1 MKRTL
6 LSFLIILCTALAVQ
20 AQPAP
25 VYTLKSCLEQGLLN
39 NYSLR
44 ITRNEQ
50 QVSKNN
56 ATLANAG
63 YLPTL
68 DLSTGYKGT
77 LDNTETKLRTTGE
90 TTKENGVFDQT
101 VDAGI
106 NLSWTI
112 FDGFNI
118 TANYQKLKELERQG
132 ETNTRIAIEDLIAN
146 IAAEYYNYVQHTIR
160 LKNFRYAVSLSKERL
175 RIVEER
181 YHIGNFSRL
190 DYQQA
195 KVDFNAD
202 SAQYM
207 KQQELLH
214 TSRIQLNELMA
225 SEDVDRPF
233 IVEDSLINVSAKL
246 NFDELWNATL
256 QANAALLKA
265 EQNNTLARLD
275 YKKASSRDY
284 PYVKMNGGYGY
295 TLNKYDISANSRR
308 SNLGLNFG
316 VTVGFNLFDGN
327 RRRELRNA
335 RIAVQNA
342 RLEREQL
349 EQALRAD
356 LSNLWQAYQN
366 NLQMLKL
373 ERQNLV
379 AAKENHEIAMERYML
394 GNLSGIEMREA
405 QKSLLDAEERILS
418 AEYDTK
424 LCEISLLQISGRVEL
439 CLVLFLSLAKI
450 IVEITISVLPKIKAK
465 LNFSSKKITPKNM
478 LIIASKVPR
487 IEAEVEP
494 ISSIALSKRIIE
506 NIVEI
511 IDSPK
516 YEYMISKL
524 NFKIIEFV
532 EAPYIINPSAAP
544 KQTYIVKT
552 V

>member
-1 MKRTL
+1 MKRTI
-6 LSFLIILCTALAVQ
+6 LSFITIACIGGALQ
-20 AQPAP
+20 AQPLP
-25 VYTLKSCLEQGLLN
+25 TYTLKSCLELGLQN

-56 ATLANAG
+56 ATVANAG

-68 DLSTGYKGT
+68 DLSAGYKGT
-77 LDNTETKLRTTGE
+77 LDNTDTKVRATGE
-90 TTKENGVFDQT
+90 TISENGVFNQT
-101 VDAGI
+101 LNAGI
-106 NLSWTI
+106 NLNWTI

-132 ETNTRIAIEDLIAN
+132 ETNTRITIEDLIAN
-146 IAAEYYNYVQHTIR
+146 IAAEYYNYVQQKIR
-160 LKNFRYAVSLSKERL
+160 LMNFRYAVSLSKERM

-181 YHIGNFSRL
+181 FHIGSFSRL

-225 SEDVDRPF
+225 NEDVDHPF
-233 IVEDSLINVSAKL
+233 IIQDSLINVSAQL
-246 NFDELWNATL
+246 DFEELWNATL
-256 QANAALLKA
+256 QTNASLLRA
-265 EQNNTLARLD
+265 EQNNILAQLD
-275 YKKASSRDY
+275 YKKVTSRDY
-284 PYVKMNGGYGY
+284 PYLKMNGGYGY

-308 SNLGLNFG
+308 SNLGLNIG

-327 RRRELRNA
+327 RKRERRNS

-342 RLEREQL
+342 RLQREQL

-366 NLQMLKL
+366 NLQMLNL

-424 LCEISLLQISGRVEL
+424 LCEISLLQISG
-439 CLVLFLSLAKI
+439 
-450 IVEITISVLPKIKAK
+450 
-465 LNFSSKKITPKNM
+465 
-478 LIIASKVPR
+478 KV
-487 IEAEVEP
+487 
-494 ISSIALSKRIIE
+494 
-506 NIVEI
+506 
-511 IDSPK
+511 DK
-516 YEYMISKL
+516 YLE
-524 NFKIIEFV
+524 
-532 EAPYIINPSAAP
+532 
-544 KQTYIVKT
+544 
-552 V
+552 

>member
-1 MKRTL
+1 MKRTTL
-6 LSFLIILCTALAVQ
+6 FLIAITCTVLALQ

-25 VYTLKSCLEQGLLN
+25 VYNLKSCLEQGLLN

-44 ITRNEQ
+44 IARNEE

-56 ATLANAG
+56 ATLGNAG

-68 DLSTGYKGT
+68 DLSAGYKGT
-77 LDNTETKLRTTGE
+77 LNDTETKIRATGE
-90 TTKENGVFDQT
+90 TSKDNGVFDQT
-101 VDAGI
+101 LDAGI
-106 NLSWTI
+106 NLNWTL

-118 TANYQKLKELERQG
+118 TANYRKLKELERQG
-132 ETNTRIAIEDLIAN
+132 KTNTRIAIEDLVAN
-146 IAAEYYNYVQHTIR
+146 IAAEYYNFVQQKIR

-225 SEDVDRPF
+225 NKNVDELF
-233 IVEDSLINVSAKL
+233 TIQDSLISINKIL

-256 QANAALLKA
+256 AVNASLLHS
-265 EQNNTLARLD
+265 EQNQTLARLD
-275 YKKASSRDY
+275 YRKVCSRDY
-284 PYVKMNGGYGY
+284 PYLKLNGGYGY

-308 SNLGLNFG
+308 SNLGLNVG
-316 VTVGFNLFDGN
+316 VTIGFNLFDGN
-327 RRRELRNA
+327 RRRERRNA
-335 RIAVQNA
+335 GIAVQNA
-342 RLEREQL
+342 RLEREQV
-349 EQALRAD
+349 EQSLRAD

-366 NLQMLKL
+366 NLQMLNL

-424 LCEISLLQISGRVEL
+424 LCEISLLQISG
-439 CLVLFLSLAKI
+439 
-450 IVEITISVLPKIKAK
+450 
-465 LNFSSKKITPKNM
+465 
-478 LIIASKVPR
+478 KVMQYL
-487 IEAEVEP
+487 E
-494 ISSIALSKRIIE
+494 
-506 NIVEI
+506 
-511 IDSPK
+511 
-516 YEYMISKL
+516 
-524 NFKIIEFV
+524 
-532 EAPYIINPSAAP
+532 
-544 KQTYIVKT
+544 
-552 V
+552 

>member
-1 MKRTL
+1 MKH
-6 LSFLIILCTALAVQ
+6 IIISAITIFCAASALR
-20 AQPAP
+20 AQSIPT
-25 VYTLKSCLEQGLLN
+25 YTLKSCLELGLQN

-44 ITRNEQ
+44 ITRNEE

-56 ATLANAG
+56 ATWGNAG

-68 DLSTGYKGT
+68 DLSAGYKGT
-77 LDNTETKLRTTGE
+77 LDNTDTKVRATGE
-90 TTKENGVFDQT
+90 SLSENGVFDQA
-101 VDAGI
+101 VNAGI
-106 NLSWTI
+106 NLNWTI

-118 TANYQKLKELERQG
+118 TANYQKLKELELQG

-146 IAAEYYNYVQHTIR
+146 IAAEYYNYVQQKIR
-160 LKNFRYAVSLSKERL
+160 LKNFRYAVSLSKERM

-181 YHIGNFSRL
+181 YHIGSFSRL

-225 SEDVDRPF
+225 NENVDQP
-233 IVEDSLINVSAKL
+233 IIIEDSLINVHARL
-246 NFDELWNATL
+246 NFEELWNATL
-256 QANAALLKA
+256 QTNASLLKA

-275 YKKASSRDY
+275 YKKVSSRDY
-284 PYVKMNGGYGY
+284 PYVRMNGGYGY

-316 VTVGFNLFDGN
+316 LTVGFNLFDGN
-327 RRRELRNA
+327 RKRERRNA
-335 RIAVQNA
+335 RIAIQNA

-366 NLQMLKL
+366 NLQMLNL

-424 LCEISLLQISGRVEL
+424 LCEISLLQISG
-439 CLVLFLSLAKI
+439 
-450 IVEITISVLPKIKAK
+450 
-465 LNFSSKKITPKNM
+465 
-478 LIIASKVPR
+478 KVTR
-487 IEAEVEP
+487 YLE
-494 ISSIALSKRIIE
+494 
-506 NIVEI
+506 
-511 IDSPK
+511 
-516 YEYMISKL
+516 
-524 NFKIIEFV
+524 
-532 EAPYIINPSAAP
+532 
-544 KQTYIVKT
+544 
-552 V
+552 